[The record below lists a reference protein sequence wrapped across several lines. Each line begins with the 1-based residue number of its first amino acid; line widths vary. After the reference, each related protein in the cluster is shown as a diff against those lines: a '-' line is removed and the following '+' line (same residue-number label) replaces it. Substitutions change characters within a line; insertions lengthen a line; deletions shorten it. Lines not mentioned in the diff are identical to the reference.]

1 MNNYE
6 SDKMSPKGSKAIGDG
21 NPDCRPKQDLKVSND
36 HQKNNPRSTCESS
49 CPASESARERKNS
62 PQITPTDKVSND
74 IVQPRR
80 SARLAKKRE
89 RVNKIG
95 LLRRELQNLSVLQQK
110 ILRVAEQ
117 KEPREEM
124 SRDRAQASHELER
137 SSGAETQRAARRGDR
152 YDDQHTDNSQKRR
165 FRSRESVKKDR
176 RMTNESTRRQSDK

>member
-1 MNNYE
+1 MANGGGAGRTDGQTDGRMEIPPCVLQDIGPLGPLPKNDWRFNTSLENSVEAYQKERRGLDLAKLEDVATFNKRLRSEEMNNYE

-80 SARLAKKRE
+80 SARLAEKGK
-89 RVNKIG
+89 
-95 LLRRELQNLSVLQQK
+95 ELIKL
-110 ILRVAEQ
+110 
-117 KEPREEM
+117 
-124 SRDRAQASHELER
+124 
-137 SSGAETQRAARRGDR
+137 G
-152 YDDQHTDNSQKRR
+152 
-165 FRSRESVKKDR
+165 F
-176 RMTNESTRRQSDK
+176 